1 MGLFGGKNEK
11 EVKMSIEGMHCDMC
25 AANLQR
31 ELKLVDGV
39 KKADVSFAE
48 KRATVVY
55 DEKKADIDRLKEA
68 VSAAGYQMVE
78 VQE

>member
-11 EVKMSIEGMHCDMC
+11 EVVMNIEGMHCDMC

-39 KKADVSFAE
+39 KKAEVSFAE

-55 DEKKADIDRLKEA
+55 DGKKADIDSLKQA
-68 VSAAGYQMVE
+68 VSAAGYQTAGI
-78 VQE
+78 QE

>member
-1 MGLFGGKNEK
+1 MKQEI
-11 EVKMSIEGMHCDMC
+11 KMKIDGMHCDMC

-68 VSAAGYQMVE
+68 VTAAGYQTAGI
-78 VQE
+78 QE